1 MSEEV
6 PVEERI
12 ESLDFKTEVQQLLNI
27 LAHSLYTNREIFLRE
42 LLSNA
47 SDALH
52 RVKFEMLTERDV
64 LDPEAELAIHITF
77 DKEANT
83 LTVSDSGIGMTRAEL
98 VENLGTIAHSGAM
111 AFLQELDA
119 GGEPIDI
126 IGQFGVGF
134 YSVFM
139 VAEEVEVTTRSYRP
153 EAQAWTWTSRG
164 ENSYTLRPAEKDER
178 GTTVTLKLRE
188 DADEFLSTWRLEQV
202 IKRHSDYISFPIYL
216 EDRVVNQ
223 QSALWREP
231 ASQVEEEQYEDFYRQ
246 LTLDTEKPLLHLH
259 LVTDAPVH
267 IRSILYV
274 PGHLE
279 MGPMR
284 MTTEHGLRLY
294 SKKILIQEKNQD
306 LLPDYLGFVEGVVD
320 SEDIPLNISREMVQ
334 SNRVMRQ
341 IQRSLTNRVL
351 RALEE
356 LAEERPADYQRFW
369 EEFGAFIKQ
378 GVATDFL
385 TRDDLLPLLRF
396 HSSKSD
402 GALTSLSDYVERMQI
417 DQPAIYYILGEDLST
432 VAQSPHL
439 DYFKEHDL
447 EVLYLIDP
455 LDGVVMQSL
464 PEFEEKPLQ
473 NVDSA
478 DLDLP
483 EVEKPPTEEG
493 KELSD
498 DLFESLIGRMQEILG
513 ERVAGVR
520 ASKVLRDS
528 PCRLVSPES
537 DAERNLQRVRRLLE
551 EDFEIPPRILEVN
564 RTHPLILNLAHLTE
578 REGGEALVDGV
589 IEQLF
594 ANQLLLEGIH
604 PNPSEMVPRIQSL
617 LERATEDPSR

>member
-1 MSEEV
+1 MAEEV
-6 PVEERI
+6 PVEERV
-12 ESLDFKTEVQQLLNI
+12 ESLNFKTEVQQLLNI

-52 RVKFEMLTERDV
+52 RVKFEMLTQRDV
-64 LDPEAELAIHITF
+64 LDPGAELAIHITF

-111 AFLQELDA
+111 AFLRELDT
-119 GGEPIDI
+119 GSEPIDI

-139 VAEEVEVTTRSYRP
+139 VAEEVEVTTRSYLP
-153 EAQAWTWTSRG
+153 EAEAWTWISQG
-164 ENSYTLRPAEKDER
+164 ENSYTLRPAEKPDR

-216 EDRVVNQ
+216 EERVVNQ
-223 QSALWREP
+223 QSALWRQP

-274 PGHLE
+274 PSHLE
-279 MGPMR
+279 MGPLR

-294 SKKILIQEKNQD
+294 SKKILIQENNQE

-320 SEDIPLNISREMVQ
+320 SEDIPLNISRETVQ
-334 SNRVMRQ
+334 SNRIMRQ

-356 LAEERPADYQRFW
+356 LAEERPDDYRRFW

-378 GVATDFL
+378 GVATDLL

-396 HSSKSD
+396 HSSKSE

-417 DQPAIYYILGEDLST
+417 DQPAIYYILGEGLST

-439 DYFKEHDL
+439 DYFKEHNL
-447 EVLYLIDP
+447 EVLYLVDP

-483 EVEKPPTEEG
+483 EVERPPTEEG
-493 KELSD
+493 ERLSD
-498 DLFESLIGRMQEILG
+498 DLFETLLEQMQEVLG

-528 PCRLVSPES
+528 PCRLVSAES
-537 DAERNLQRVRRLLE
+537 DAERNLQRVRRMLE
-551 EDFEIPPRILEVN
+551 EDFEVPPRILEVN
-564 RTHPLILNLAHLTE
+564 RTHPLMVNLAHLVE
-578 REGGEALVDGV
+578 RGGRGTLVAGV
-589 IEQLF
+589 VEQLF

-604 PNPSEMVPRIQSL
+604 PNPSEMVPRIQAL
-617 LERATEDPSR
+617 LEQATEGPTG

>member
-6 PVEERI
+6 PVEERV

-83 LTVSDSGIGMTRAEL
+83 LSVSDSGIGMTRAEL

-139 VAEEVEVTTRSYRP
+139 VAEEVAVTTRSYRP

-164 ENSYTLRPAEKDER
+164 ENSYTLRPAEKSDR

-202 IKRHSDYISFPIYL
+202 IKRHSDYVSFPIYL

-284 MTTEHGLRLY
+284 VTTEHGLRLY

-356 LAEERPADYQRFW
+356 LAEERSADYQNFW

-385 TRDDLLPLLRF
+385 TRDNLLPLLRF
-396 HSSKSD
+396 HSSKSA
-402 GALTSLSDYVERMQI
+402 GALTSLSGYVERMQI

-432 VAQSPHL
+432 VSQSPHL

-447 EVLYLIDP
+447 EVLYLVDP

-478 DLDLP
+478 NLDLP

-493 KELSD
+493 AELSD
-498 DLFESLIGRMQEILG
+498 DLLETLLGRMQEILG

-520 ASKVLRDS
+520 ASQVLRGS

-564 RTHPLILNLAHLTE
+564 RTHPLIVNLAHLTQR
-578 REGGEALVDGV
+578 REGEGLVDGV

>member
-1 MSEEV
+1 MSAEV

>member
-1 MSEEV
+1 
-6 PVEERI
+6 
-12 ESLDFKTEVQQLLNI
+12 
-27 LAHSLYTNREIFLRE
+27 
-42 LLSNA
+42 
-47 SDALH
+47 
-52 RVKFEMLTERDV
+52 
-64 LDPEAELAIHITF
+64 
-77 DKEANT
+77 
-83 LTVSDSGIGMTRAEL
+83 
-98 VENLGTIAHSGAM
+98 
-111 AFLQELDA
+111 
-119 GGEPIDI
+119 
-126 IGQFGVGF
+126 
-134 YSVFM
+134 
-139 VAEEVEVTTRSYRP
+139 
-153 EAQAWTWTSRG
+153 
-164 ENSYTLRPAEKDER
+164 
-178 GTTVTLKLRE
+178 
-188 DADEFLSTWRLEQV
+188 
-202 IKRHSDYISFPIYL
+202 
-216 EDRVVNQ
+216 
-223 QSALWREP
+223 
-231 ASQVEEEQYEDFYRQ
+231 
-246 LTLDTEKPLLHLH
+246 
-259 LVTDAPVH
+259 
-267 IRSILYV
+267 
-274 PGHLE
+274 
-279 MGPMR
+279 
-284 MTTEHGLRLY
+284 
-294 SKKILIQEKNQD
+294 
-306 LLPDYLGFVEGVVD
+306 
-320 SEDIPLNISREMVQ
+320 
-334 SNRVMRQ
+334 
-341 IQRSLTNRVL
+341 
-351 RALEE
+351 
-356 LAEERPADYQRFW
+356 
-369 EEFGAFIKQ
+369 
-378 GVATDFL
+378 
-385 TRDDLLPLLRF
+385 
-396 HSSKSD
+396 
-402 GALTSLSDYVERMQI
+402 MQI
-417 DQPAIYYILGEDLST
+417 DQPAIYYILGEDLGT

-439 DYFKEHDL
+439 DYFKEHNL